1 MDNDDHWRPRPRKP
15 LWEFGSQASNQD
27 DSGIMSDEESGS
39 NDQPSGVTRYIGG
52 VKSLEAAR
60 RPLQPARFFPVILA
74 IATCAFVTITMIDL
88 SYLDRESTEPF
99 NLEQSMERKFVFKLA
114 SGTFFLRSTISR
126 VFTNQESIDTE
137 MIVLNPT
144 TVGSALKTEV
154 CTFVFSL

>member
-1 MDNDDHWRPRPRKP
+1 MDNDDYWKAANPRKP
-15 LWEFGSQASNQD
+15 LWDFGSPASNRD

-74 IATCAFVTITMIDL
+74 IIAYCAFVTITMI
-88 SYLDRESTEPF
+88 DRESTEPF
-99 NLEQSMERKFVFKLA
+99 NLEQSMERKFLFKLA

>member
-74 IATCAFVTITMIDL
+74 TCPFVPITMNLEL

-99 NLEQSMERKFVFKLA
+99 NLEQSMERKFIFKLA
-114 SGTFFLRSTISR
+114 SGTFVLRSTISR

-144 TVGSALKTEV
+144 TALKTEV